1 MATTILFPS
10 SYYGIDKVDEDM
22 KREYDAV
29 RPGGCFRVI
38 LFGYRNLPASVFCWF
53 DRVLP
58 I

>member
-10 SYYGIDKVDEDM
+10 PYYGINKVDEDM

-38 LFGYRNLPASVFCWF
+38 LFGYRNLTALGLF
-53 DRVLP
+53 LA
-58 I
+58 